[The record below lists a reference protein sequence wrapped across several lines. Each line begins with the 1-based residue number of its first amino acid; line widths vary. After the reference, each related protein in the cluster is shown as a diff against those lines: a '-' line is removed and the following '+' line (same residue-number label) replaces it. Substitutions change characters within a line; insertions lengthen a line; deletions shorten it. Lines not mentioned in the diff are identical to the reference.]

1 MNALSISGA
10 KPGKIADI
18 CYNSRNAVRKGAFV
32 AITGNAMDGHDYIMD
47 AVKRGA
53 TTIIAERKPEKKLP
67 RRVTLAL
74 VKNSREAL
82 ATMANYFYDSPT
94 DYLKVIGITGTN
106 GKTTVTY
113 LVESILG
120 AGGSPCAR
128 IGTVEYK
135 LLAETIPAVTTTPE
149 SLDLQKMFQTLKESE
164 TRYCALEVSSH
175 ALVQHRVDHIK
186 FRSAVF
192 TNLTQ
197 DHLDYH
203 HDMEEYFASKVKLF
217 KERSPEISI
226 LNSDDPYGLRL
237 LDIVEGQA
245 LLYGLKKNVDV
256 TVENLYLNAD
266 SIVMTLKTPSGS
278 SPVRSNLTGRHN
290 VYNIMAAASVGIAEG
305 MGVDEIAEGIGNLEG
320 VPGRMERIDEGQPF
334 TAIVDYAHTPDAL
347 AHVIRAA
354 RELTGH
360 KVITLF
366 GCGGDRDK
374 TKRPLMGKT
383 ASTLSD
389 TVIVTSDNPRGEH
402 PEKIIEDILDGI
414 ENNVKSKSPVHVE
427 VDRKRAIKTAVKL
440 AGKGDIVLI
449 AGKGHEDY
457 QIIGKQKVHFDD
469 REELRN
475 AIKERY
481 GEV

>member
-10 KPGKIADI
+10 KPGKIAGI
-18 CYNSRNAVRKGAFV
+18 CYDSRNAVRKGAFV
-32 AITGNAMDGHDYIMD
+32 AISGNAMDGHDYIMD

-74 VKNSREAL
+74 VHNSREAL

-94 DYLKVIGITGTN
+94 DDLKVIGITGTN

-113 LVESILG
+113 LVESILA
-120 AGGSPCAR
+120 AGGLLCAR

-135 LLAETIPAVTTTPE
+135 LLEETIPAVTTTPE
-149 SLDLQKMFQTLKESE
+149 SLDLQKMFTTLKESD

-175 ALVQHRVDHIK
+175 ALTQHRVDHIK
-186 FRSAVF
+186 FRIAVF
-192 TNLTQ
+192 TNLTH

-203 HDMEEYFASKVKLF
+203 HDMEEYFASKAKLF
-217 KERSPEISI
+217 KECEPEISI

-237 LDIVEGQA
+237 LEIVGGQA
-245 LLYGLKKNVDV
+245 LLYGFKKNVDV

-266 SIVMTLKTPSGS
+266 SITMTLKTPSGS
-278 SPVRSNLTGRHN
+278 SRVRSNLAGRHN
-290 VYNIMAAASVGIAEG
+290 VYNIMAAASVAIAEG
-305 MGVDEIAEGIGNLEG
+305 RGVDEIAAGIESLKG

-347 AHVIRAA
+347 ANVIKAA
-354 RELTGH
+354 RELTDRR
-360 KVITLF
+360 VITLF

-374 TKRPLMGKT
+374 TKRPQMGEM
-383 ASTLSD
+383 AWALSD
-389 TVIVTSDNPRGEH
+389 MVIVTSDNPRGES
-402 PEKIIEDILDGI
+402 PEKIIEDILEGMKNSD
-414 ENNVKSKSPVHVE
+414 KSKGSLHVE
-427 VDRKRAIKTAVKL
+427 AQRKEAIKTAVNL
-440 AGKGDIVLI
+440 AKEGDILLI

-457 QIIGKQKVHFDD
+457 QIIGKQKIHFDD